1 MVLGNKPNET
11 PRELY
16 LELDNFSSVLKIG
29 KHMAPTVLPTY
40 LRETSI
46 TNLHGLAWLSP
57 VVFHQKVLMMIDDFA
72 KLVVIR
78 GPLENQ

>member
-29 KHMAPTVLPTY
+29 KHMAVSVFWRFRASPT
-40 LRETSI
+40 
-46 TNLHGLAWLSP
+46 HGIAARKRYCPDDSLQRFRAAFPIS
-57 VVFHQKVLMMIDDFA
+57 MMPCEICC
-72 KLVVIR
+72 
-78 GPLENQ
+78 